1 MNHLQTKLTEQAGI
15 AVPVICGPM
24 FPCSNPELIA
34 AVSQAGGLGMIQ
46 PMALTS
52 IHKYDFRQGLRHIK
66 SLTDKPVGMNLLLEH
81 AFKKYQVR
89 MDQWIDIALE
99 EGVRFFLTALG
110 PPGSVVPRIH
120 EAGGIVY
127 HDVINRRFALKA
139 VQAGVDG
146 LVCVNSSA
154 GGHAG
159 GTDAQVLFDEL
170 SDLGLP
176 LVCAGGIS
184 RPDQA
189 RAMIEAG
196 YAGVQ
201 MGTRFIAT
209 TECNVHADYQQAIIN
224 AEAHDIVLTEKLS
237 GVPVAVIGNE
247 AVRRMGTH
255 AGGLAKKL
263 LRHPRTKKW
272 MRMYYLVRSMRRL
285 PNASYKGSSY
295 QNFYQAGRSVGG
307 IDEVISAGEV
317 VRMFADGLKK

>member
-1 MNHLQTKLTEQAGI
+1 MSFLQTQLTAQTGI
-15 AVPVICGPM
+15 NVPVICGPM
-24 FPCSNPELIA
+24 FPCSNPELVA

-52 IHKYDFRQGLRHIK
+52 IHKYDFREGLRYIK
-66 SLTDKPVGMNLLLEH
+66 SLTDQPVGMNLLLEH

-110 PPGSVVPRIH
+110 HPGSVVPRIH
-120 EAGGIVY
+120 QAGGIVY
-127 HDVINRRFALKA
+127 HDVINRKFALKA
-139 VQAGVDG
+139 VDAGVDG

-159 GTDAQVLFDEL
+159 GTAALDLYREL
-170 SDLGLP
+170 ADLGLP

-184 RPDQA
+184 QPSEA

-209 TECNVHADYQQAIIN
+209 SQCNVHPDYHQAII
-224 AEAHDIVLTEKLS
+224 AAQAGDIVLTEKLS

-247 AVRRMGTH
+247 AVRKMGTH
-255 AGGLAKKL
+255 AGGLAKQL

-272 MRMYYLVRSMRRL
+272 MRMFYLVRSMRRL
-285 PNASYKGSSY
+285 PKASYKGSNY

-317 VRMFADGLKK
+317 VKLFEKGLH

>member
-1 MNHLQTKLTEQAGI
+1 MNYLQTEFTRQTGV

-34 AVSQAGGLGMIQ
+34 AVSEAGGLGMIQ

-52 IHKYDFRQGLRHIK
+52 IHKHEFRAGLRLIK

-89 MDQWIDIALE
+89 MDEWIGIALD
-99 EGVRFFLTALG
+99 EGVDFFLSALG
-110 PPGSVVPRIH
+110 HPGEVVKRIH
-120 EAGGIVY
+120 QGGGIIY
-127 HDVINRRFALKA
+127 HDVINRKFALKA
-139 VQAGVDG
+139 AEAGVDG
-146 LVCVNSSA
+146 MVCVNSSA

-159 GTDAQVLFDEL
+159 ATEALQLYDDL

-176 LVCAGGIS
+176 LICAGGIS
-184 RPDQA
+184 LPSEA

-209 TECNVHADYQQAIIN
+209 TECNVHPDYKQAIIDAR
-224 AEAHDIVLTEKLS
+224 AEDIVLTEKIS
-237 GVPVAVIGNE
+237 GVPVAVINNE
-247 AVRRMGTH
+247 AVQKMGTR
-255 AGGLAKKL
+255 ASGLSKKL

-285 PNASYKGSSY
+285 PKASYNGSSY
-295 QNFYQAGRSVGG
+295 QNFYQGGRSVGG
-307 IDEVISAGEV
+307 IDGIVSAGEV
-317 VRMFADGLKK
+317 VEMFAEGLK